1 MLLGFA
7 ACGATRAGAIG
18 DGGARDSISPG
29 DGIQPATSA
38 CDGAASR
45 CASSAEVQSCGA
57 DGTWCSAWSCATG
70 ACSAEACSGSTVDAA
85 SCQGTAE
92 RTTACGT
99 PEASCCLSIEVSG
112 GTYFRTYM
120 NDGSGP
126 TGESDPASVTGFRLD
141 AYLVTVGRFRA
152 FVAATIAGWTPPAGA
167 GKHVHLNGGMGLADS
182 GGAGNEPGWVSS
194 DTLELAATAAD
205 WNQRLTC
212 EPVFHTWTDQPAQNE
227 TLPVNC
233 VDWYEAYAF
242 CIWDGGFLPSEAEW
256 EYAAAGGSEQRE
268 YPWGPADPTTNL
280 YLISDCNY
288 PTGSAG
294 CSSAANIAPVG
305 TATLGMARWGQFDLA
320 GELGEW
326 TLDWYAP
333 YVDPCHDCVY
343 LTDFSYRVVR
353 GGSFGTD
360 TEDILPPARDG
371 DLPDSR
377 NSFYGI
383 RCARTP

>member
-7 ACGATRAGAIG
+7 ACVGTHSGATS
-18 DGGARDSISPG
+18 DGGMTDSAPPRDG
-29 DGIQPATSA
+29 FQPATGG
-38 CDGAASR
+38 CDGAASH
-45 CASSAEVQSCGA
+45 CASGAEVQSCGA
-57 DGTWCSAWSCATG
+57 DGAWGSAWSCATG
-70 ACSAEACSGSTVDAA
+70 SCSPEACIGLTVDAA
-85 SCQGTAE
+85 SCQASATE
-92 RTTACGT
+92 VVACGSSGT
-99 PEASCCLSIEVSG
+99 SCCLSLEVPG

-152 FVAATIAGWTPPAGA
+152 FVTATIAGWTPPAGA
-167 GKHVHLNGGMGLADS
+167 GKHVHLNGGQGLADS
-182 GGAGNEPGWVSS
+182 GAAGHEPGWVAS
-194 DTLELAATAAD
+194 DTLELATTAAD
-205 WNQRLTC
+205 WNERLIC
-212 EPVFHTWTDQPAQNE
+212 EPVFHTWTAQPAQNE

-233 VDWYEAYAF
+233 VSWYDAYAF

-256 EYAAAGGSEQRE
+256 EYAAAGATDQRE
-268 YPWGPADPTTNL
+268 YPWGAADPTDDL

-288 PTGSAG
+288 PTGSTG
-294 CSSAANIAPVG
+294 CSGAANIAPVG
-305 TATLGMARWGQFDLA
+305 TTTLGAARWGQFDMA
-320 GELGEW
+320 GELAEW

-333 YVDPCHDCVY
+333 YVDPCRDCVY

-360 TEDILPPARDG
+360 TEDIFPPARDG
-371 DLPDSR
+371 DLPESR